1 MVSVQTHK
9 LLKDVRHLSP
19 TENKDGGACRP
30 LRPIDPTH
38 GEKVPS
44 SFSMPCSAALRQRR
58 SVEFLLE
65 PVGEVQLGQLAVV
78 VVNALVSAS
87 S

>member
-1 MVSVQTHK
+1 MVIK
-9 LLKDVRHLSP
+9 PKF
-19 TENKDGGACRP
+19 TENELKRTKPRAAS
-30 LRPIDPTH
+30 LRPINPTH

-58 SVEFLLE
+58 SVEFPGLE